1 MALKLQG
8 NLLLREVALSCSDG
22 SANNVQLRLELFGG
36 AMNGAARLKDVKV
49 KGSWCRKCVTSR
61 RLRLQAQEIR

>member
-1 MALKLQG
+1 MALKG

-22 SANNVQLRLELFGG
+22 SANNVQLRLELFG
-36 AMNGAARLKDVKV
+36 GAARLKDVKV